1 MSFKLKSIYHM
12 SLWGSY
18 MSLYDNSGGDKGA
31 TERGARHTPQVH
43 TVSTK
48 KIESDHFFSKKVTV
62 GTQKGTIS
70 FLTPPLDMIYTMVI
84 NNMGH
89 TCTYIA
95 LQLCHCDILRLRV

>member
-48 KIESDHFFSKKVTV
+48 KIESDHFFFKKSDCWHSKR
-62 GTQKGTIS
+62 
-70 FLTPPLDMIYTMVI
+70 
-84 NNMGH
+84 NNIIPNSTSGYDLYHGH
-89 TCTYIA
+89 
-95 LQLCHCDILRLRV
+95 Q